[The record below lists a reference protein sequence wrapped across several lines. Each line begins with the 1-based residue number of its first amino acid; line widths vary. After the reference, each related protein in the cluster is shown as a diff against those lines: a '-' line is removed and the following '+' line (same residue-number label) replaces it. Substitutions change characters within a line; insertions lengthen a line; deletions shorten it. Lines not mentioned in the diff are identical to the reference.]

1 MIRFNNDYSETCHEN
16 ILKRLADISG
26 GQFAGYGE
34 DEICAEAADIIRKLT
49 GKPEADV
56 HFLVGGTQTNLIVI
70 ASVLRPYQC
79 AVCAVTGHIN
89 VHETGAVEATG
100 HKVIGI
106 ESENGKITAGDVREA
121 HRLHWQ
127 DDSHEHIAQPK
138 LVYISQPTE
147 TGTVYRRDE
156 LAELYAACRECGMY
170 LFIDGARLGYGL
182 ESPECDMDIKFLAD
196 NCDVFYIGGTKGGA
210 MFGEA
215 VVILNGSLKEDFRY
229 MIKQRGGMLAKG
241 WLLGAQFSELLRDG
255 LYFRLAK
262 KADEQAARIRDAF
275 LEAGYPSYAQSP
287 TNQQFFILPGEVYEK
302 LSEKYVFS
310 RQETLQDGRVVIR
323 ICTSWATKDGDV
335 EELITDIKNIK

>member
-1 MIRFNNDYSETCHEN
+1 MPPAVSAECTFSST
-16 ILKRLADISG
+16 
-26 GQFAGYGE
+26 GQG
-34 DEICAEAADIIRKLT
+34 
-49 GKPEADV
+49 
-56 HFLVGGTQTNLIVI
+56 
-70 ASVLRPYQC
+70 S
-79 AVCAVTGHIN
+79 
-89 VHETGAVEATG
+89 ATVW
-100 HKVIGI
+100 KVR
-106 ESENGKITAGDVREA
+106 NA
-121 HRLHWQ
+121 
-127 DDSHEHIAQPK
+127 
-138 LVYISQPTE
+138 
-147 TGTVYRRDE
+147 
-156 LAELYAACRECGMY
+156 
-170 LFIDGARLGYGL
+170 
-182 ESPECDMDIKFLAD
+182 DMDIKFLAD

-335 EELITDIKNIK
+335 EELITDVKNIK